1 MEKELENICEDLK
14 VGYEI
19 YPLYRK
25 VNNIISFLKGKE
37 EKKNIIVDYTKVDNV
52 DVLIKLRNFY
62 KKYNFEEELE
72 EIQYQLDNKL
82 VEYEKYVKY
91 CRSLK
96 PIPLEPKY
104 YCHITDSIKKLKN
117 NLKIKMKV

>member
-1 MEKELENICEDLK
+1 MQKELEKIREECK
-14 VGYEI
+14 VGYEM
-19 YPLYRK
+19 YPLYCK
-25 VNNIISFLKGKE
+25 IKNMIGKE
-37 EKKNIIVDYTKVDNV
+37 ENKNIIVDYTKIDNV

-104 YCHITDSIKKLKN
+104 YCHVTDLIIKL
-117 NLKIKMKV
+117 IIV

>member
-1 MEKELENICEDLK
+1 MQKELEKIREECK

-19 YPLYRK
+19 YPLYCK
-25 VNNIISFLKGKE
+25 ISNMIGKE
-37 EKKNIIVDYTKVDNV
+37 EKKNIIVDYSKIDNL
-52 DVLIKLRNFY
+52 DVLIKIRNFY

-82 VEYEKYVKY
+82 VEYEKYLKY

-96 PIPLEPKY
+96 PIPLESKY
-104 YCHITDSIKKLKN
+104 YCHVTDLIKKLK
-117 NLKIKMKV
+117 K

>member
-1 MEKELENICEDLK
+1 MEKDLKIICEDLK
-14 VGYEI
+14 EGYEM
-19 YPLYRK
+19 YPLYCK
-25 VNNIISFLKGKE
+25 VNNIG
-37 EKKNIIVDYTKVDNV
+37 KKNITVDYSKIDNV

-104 YCHITDSIKKLKN
+104 YCHVTDLIKKLKN

>member
-1 MEKELENICEDLK
+1 MILL
-14 VGYEI
+14 
-19 YPLYRK
+19 
-25 VNNIISFLKGKE
+25 LKGKE
-37 EKKNIIVDYTKVDNV
+37 AKKNIIVDYTKIDNV
-52 DVLIKLRNFY
+52 DVLIKLGNFY

-72 EIQYQLDNKL
+72 EIQYHLDNKL

-104 YCHITDSIKKLKN
+104 YCHVTDLIKKLKN

>member
-1 MEKELENICEDLK
+1 MQKELENILEDCK
-14 VGYEI
+14 IGYEM
-19 YPLYRK
+19 YPLYCK
-25 VNNIISFLKGKE
+25 IKYN
-37 EKKNIIVDYTKVDNV
+37 KNINVDYSKIDNV
-52 DVLIKLRNFY
+52 PVLIKLRNFY

-72 EIQYQLDNKL
+72 EIQYQLNSKL
-82 VEYEKYVKY
+82 VEYKNYLKY

-104 YCHITDSIKKLKN
+104 YCHVTDLIKKLKN